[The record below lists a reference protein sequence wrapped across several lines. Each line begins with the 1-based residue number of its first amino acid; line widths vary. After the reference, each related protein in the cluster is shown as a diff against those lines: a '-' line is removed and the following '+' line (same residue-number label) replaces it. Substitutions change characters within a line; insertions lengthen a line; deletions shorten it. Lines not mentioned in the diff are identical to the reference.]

1 MKNVAN
7 IQNDGNL
14 KGGYPLFLGEDLGFA
29 DTTTVTYPDIEE
41 WYQDQLSQFWR
52 PEEFSLIQDKVDL
65 RECSVSERDV
75 MIKNLMAQWLLDSVA
90 ARSILETIGPF
101 TSNTEMLS
109 ALTAWT
115 FFEDIH
121 ARSYSLIIRQ
131 CFDDPNEV
139 IESGK
144 ADLDV
149 AYRSAAIGREFN
161 RINQLAAKYNA
172 GEDISEKEIRKQLL
186 KIFAAIYALEAV
198 SFMASFACTF
208 ALAETGRFQGISNI
222 VTAICKDEV
231 LHARLDRTVLDAM
244 LNKEGY
250 ADEMDEV
257 KDDIKYIFDE
267 VVRQEFR
274 WAEYVFEEGRKV
286 IGLNTSL
293 LQDYTRYVAYPMYR
307 RLGIHWDKEEF
318 GEAPTKDPLPF
329 MQKYVSPDSIQAAAQ
344 EIEITN
350 YRIAS
355 VDNDVSDDEEFDF

>member
-1 MKNVAN
+1 MKDVAN

-14 KGGYPLFLGEDLGFA
+14 GGSYPLFLGEDLGFA
-29 DTTTVTYPDIEE
+29 DTTTVTYPEIEE
-41 WYQDQLSQFWR
+41 WYQDQVSQFWR
-52 PEEFSLIQDKVDL
+52 PEEFSLVQDKNDL
-65 RECSVSERDV
+65 RECGKDERDV
-75 MIKNLMAQWLLDSVA
+75 MVKNLMAQWLLDSVA

-144 ADLDV
+144 QDLDV
-149 AYRSAAIGREFN
+149 AYRSAVIGREFN
-161 RINQLAAKYNA
+161 KINKMAAKYNL
-172 GEDISEKEIRKQLL
+172 GEDVSDKEMRKQLL
-186 KIFAAIYALEAV
+186 KIFAALYSLEAV

-222 VTAICKDEV
+222 VTSICRDEV
-231 LHARLDRTVLDAM
+231 LHARLDRVVLDAM
-244 LNKEGY
+244 LSKEGY
-250 ADEMDEV
+250 SEEMEEV
-257 KDDIKYIFDE
+257 KQDIKDIFDE

-274 WAEYVFEEGRKV
+274 WAEYVFEDGRKV
-286 IGLNTSL
+286 LGLNTSL
-293 LQDYTRYVAYPMYR
+293 LQEYTKYVAYPMYK
-307 RLGIHWDKEEF
+307 RLGVEWNSEF
-318 GEAPTKDPLPF
+318 GDAPTKNPLPF
-329 MQKYVSPDSIQAAAQ
+329 MDKYVNPDSIQSAAQ
-344 EIEITN
+344 EIELTN

-355 VDNDVSDDEEFDF
+355 MENDVVESDEFDF